1 MWRGDG
7 DWTLMAAAAAVVL
20 AGTSGIACLHSNARN
35 HHDHQHRRRRRR
47 LSRHDHDHLAS
58 AELMAML
65 EQQQQVSSVADRCC
79 RSERHQTHLGSSFH
93 GRSALSSCL
102 FFASASRHLVVRRWP
117 QVRDIRSAAS
127 AAIICSLHRVSQS
140 LVHQSFSL
148 LESVSRVIFKLKVER
163 SRCRLPFISSSLFHF
178 T

>member
-7 DWTLMAAAAAVVL
+7 DWTLVAAAAAVVL
-20 AGTSGIACLHSNARN
+20 VGTSGIACLHSNARN
-35 HHDHQHRRRRRR
+35 HHDHQRRRRR

-65 EQQQQVSSVADRCC
+65 EQQQQQVSSVADRCC